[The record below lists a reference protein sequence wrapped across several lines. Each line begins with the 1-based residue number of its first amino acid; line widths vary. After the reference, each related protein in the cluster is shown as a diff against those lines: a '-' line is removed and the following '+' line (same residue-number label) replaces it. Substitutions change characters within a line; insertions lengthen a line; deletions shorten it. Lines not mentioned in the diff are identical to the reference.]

1 MKELI
6 CIGCPMG
13 CQLHV
18 DVDADGRRIHGI
30 QGNVCARGSQYAR
43 DEVLQPRRMVTS
55 LIPVAGSRI
64 PLSVRT
70 RTAIPKHLIGDCLRR
85 IRQIRVSLPVQ
96 TGDVILADI
105 LGTGVDLI
113 ATRDLPDPAGGIC
126 REPEDS

>member
-13 CQLHV
+13 CMLQV
-18 DVDADGRRIHGI
+18 DVDDENIRSI
-30 QGNVCARGSQYAR
+30 QGNVCPRGRQYAK

-55 LIPVAGSRI
+55 LVLVEGSRI

-70 RTAIPKHLIGDCLRR
+70 RTAIPKSQIGDCLRE
-85 IRQIRVSLPVQ
+85 IRKIRTRLPVRI
-96 TGDVILADI
+96 GDVIQPDI

-113 ATRDLPDPAGGIC
+113 ATRDLPDPECSC
-126 REPEDS
+126 RASALDA